1 MNQHEGLLGAED
13 ARETENDFHSSS
25 FQIFQHFFLHNMRVL
40 RIGTRK
46 DMEKQTQKGCLM
58 SKGTKITCG
67 SSPEQ
72 KISVDA
78 LREGREAMAR
88 RCEEIAARHTPEGW
102 TVRYRNSLTG
112 CCNYE
117 KRLIETPKP
126 RTRRAL
132 HIYLHEVAHAVL
144 HANSRKASHVQEYEA
159 ETWAFRVMRE
169 EGIAV
174 PRKSLEKA
182 RAYVRRKI
190 DMAVRRGAKRIDAA
204 AKDWAKK

>member
-1 MNQHEGLLGAED
+1 
-13 ARETENDFHSSS
+13 
-25 FQIFQHFFLHNMRVL
+25 
-40 RIGTRK
+40 
-46 DMEKQTQKGCLM
+46 M
-58 SKGTKITCG
+58 SKGTKATCG
-67 SSPEQ
+67 SSLED

-88 RCEEIAARHTPEGW
+88 RCEEIAARNTPEGW
-102 TVRYRNSLTG
+102 TVQYRNSLTG

-204 AKDWAKK
+204 AKDWSGR